1 MLCNIVY
8 NLIPALVLQ
17 VKNSHNCFYF
27 YIFIPLNT
35 VSIDTHIL
43 LISQHVFVW
52 KLIVSNP
59 WNKPFSPDST
69 HVFSAVVMNS
79 SCNRKS
85 CSICEP
91 LFSISSCWTQACWPG
106 QQCLRNAGWHSCHR
120 GLFSFWT
127 ALQEWLSSHIVLA
140 GGQETSSGKCK
151 MGGVW
156 NTLLPVLTGERSFFF
171 TKHSFLY
178 CFFM

>member
-1 MLCNIVY
+1 
-8 NLIPALVLQ
+8 
-17 VKNSHNCFYF
+17 
-27 YIFIPLNT
+27 
-35 VSIDTHIL
+35 
-43 LISQHVFVW
+43 
-52 KLIVSNP
+52 
-59 WNKPFSPDST
+59 
-69 HVFSAVVMNS
+69 MNS

-85 CSICEP
+85 CSMCEP
-91 LFSISSCWTQACWPG
+91 LFSKCPCWTLACWPG

-140 GGQETSSGKCK
+140 GGQETSSGKCR

-156 NTLLPVLTGERSFFF
+156 ITLLRVLTGERSVFF

-178 CFFM
+178 CFLGRWVTSGHATLQLYTLPLAKVLFYVTRHQVTWNISKREKPWLFSCNRLEEFSSLINKSASASGVLLS